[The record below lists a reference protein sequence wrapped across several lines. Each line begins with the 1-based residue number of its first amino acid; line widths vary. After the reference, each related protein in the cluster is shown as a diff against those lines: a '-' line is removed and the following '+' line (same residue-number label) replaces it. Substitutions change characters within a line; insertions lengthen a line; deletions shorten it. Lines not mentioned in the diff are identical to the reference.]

1 MGKTTVM
8 IDDQL
13 LEDAM
18 MAIGA
23 RSKREAILT
32 GLETLVKQQN
42 REALRNELGTYE
54 IDLTLQELE
63 KLRDAE

>member
-1 MGKTTVM
+1 MKTTVV

-13 LEDAM
+13 LKDAM
-18 MAIGA
+18 TAIGA
-23 RSKREAILT
+23 SSKREAIIV
-32 GLETLVKQQN
+32 GLQTLVKQRN

-63 KLRDAE
+63 KLRDAG